1 MNTKL
6 LIKARRRV
14 IFYATFLT
22 CQNSRALPGHDA
34 RSGASYS
41 GRSVAGRWVRTG
53 RFRSARLVGGRP
65 VECEAGDRTHFST
78 GRLGGSRPRTS
89 WSAVAAAKF
98 LIAAECGR
106 KGLAMAAIRR

>member
-1 MNTKL
+1 M
-6 LIKARRRV
+6 IKARRRV

-41 GRSVAGRWVRTG
+41 GGSVAERWVRTG

-65 VECEAGDRTHFST
+65 VECEAGDRTHSST
-78 GRLGGSRPRTS
+78 AGHGGSRSRTS
-89 WSAVAAAKF
+89 RSTVAAAKF
-98 LIAAECGR
+98 LIAASVGAR
-106 KGLAMAAIRR
+106 VSPWQLSSG